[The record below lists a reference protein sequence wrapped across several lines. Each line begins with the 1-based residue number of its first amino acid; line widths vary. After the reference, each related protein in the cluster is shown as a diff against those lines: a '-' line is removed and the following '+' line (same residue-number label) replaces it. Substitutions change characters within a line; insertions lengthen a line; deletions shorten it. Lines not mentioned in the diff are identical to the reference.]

1 MPIIKFLKSLSYTH
15 IYENHTLTASLKAA
29 GLLLAFGFPGP
40 LQIEA
45 SIYSGDDDRTIEFPT
60 SLPELPGDPLLE
72 DYIALGL
79 IKNPDLKAAYE
90 RYRAAIER
98 VKLAKALPNPRIS
111 FSQAVEEVQTRTGP
125 QENQLAISQTIPWLG
140 KLHHKKEAAQ
150 GEADALWSL
159 FEARKLAVERDIKI
173 EYFEY
178 AYLSKASSL
187 TEENL
192 NLLKK
197 VEPVVQNKV
206 KSGGSLNQLLRLQVE
221 IGRLEDHLN
230 SLQRQRPII
239 SARLNAL
246 INRDREEILPWPD
259 LAEAD
264 FHPRI
269 EVGNKGK
276 IEKLNPEIQSIQERI
291 QAQENRKRIAD
302 LRRFPDMTV
311 GFNYINTETALAP
324 ATFGSG
330 EDPWAVTIS
339 FNVPL
344 WWAKNRAAQNEALN
358 EKRFLES
365 TIIQK
370 QNQIEADFIAFL
382 QRSIEARDR
391 AAIFSESLLPT
402 ARQAI
407 AVTETAYQSG
417 QASILEYIDSQRTLL
432 ELETTFWRAVAD
444 CHQNLARMEALY
456 GGEIQ

>member
-1 MPIIKFLKSLSYTH
+1 MSIIKFIKIYSYNSKYEIHIGVVSL
-15 IYENHTLTASLKAA
+15 IVAVLI
-29 GLLLAFGFPGP
+29 LALGIPGP
-40 LQIEA
+40 LLAKALIN
-45 SIYSGDDDRTIEFPT
+45 SSGDDRTIDFPT
-60 SLPELPGDPLLE
+60 RVPELPAEPLLE

-79 IKNPDLKAAYE
+79 INSPDLRAAYE
-90 RYRAAIER
+90 RYRAAVER
-98 VKLAKALPNPRIS
+98 VILAKSLPDPRIMI
-111 FSQAVEEVQTRTGP
+111 SQAGEEVQTRTGP
-125 QENQLAISQTIPWLG
+125 QENQLALSQTIPWLG

-178 AYLSKASSL
+178 AYLSKATLL

-192 NLLKK
+192 KLLKK
-197 VEPVVQNKV
+197 VEPVVQDKV

-239 SARLNAL
+239 SVRLNVL
-246 INRDREEILPWPD
+246 INRERKELLPWPD
-259 LAEAD
+259 LAEVD

-269 EVGNKGK
+269 EVNYGGK
-276 IEKLNPEIQSIQERI
+276 IEEKNPELQSIHERI
-291 QAQENRKRIAD
+291 HAQENRKRVAD
-302 LRRFPDMTV
+302 LQRFPDMTV
-311 GFNYINTETALAP
+311 GFNYINTGTALNSE
-324 ATFGSG
+324 TLGSG
-330 EDPWAVTIS
+330 EDPWAVTFS

-344 WWAKNRAAQNEALN
+344 WWAKNRAAQNEALS

-365 TIIQK
+365 AIIHK
-370 QNQIEADFIAFL
+370 QNQIESDFTAFL

-391 AAIFSESLLPT
+391 AEIFSESLLPT

-407 AVTETAYQSG
+407 AVTEMAYQSG
-417 QASILEYIDSQRTLL
+417 QASILDYIDSQRTLL

-456 GGEIQ
+456 GGEI